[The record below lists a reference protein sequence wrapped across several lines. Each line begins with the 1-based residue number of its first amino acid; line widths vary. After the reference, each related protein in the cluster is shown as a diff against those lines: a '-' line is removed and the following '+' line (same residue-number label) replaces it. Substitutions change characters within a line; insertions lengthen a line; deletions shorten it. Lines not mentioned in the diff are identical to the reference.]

1 MQKRKIG
8 FLSYQKIKKEKE
20 KVLYMFMS
28 NSRRVGFSVVA
39 RELLIL
45 LKKGKVGTL
54 EMKEPRWANGFVQK
68 ELTILLKDTGFGVD
82 LNPKERKSTRPRL
95 LRPSTR

>member
-1 MQKRKIG
+1 M
-8 FLSYQKIKKEKE
+8 
-20 KVLYMFMS
+20 LYMFMS

-68 ELTILLKDTGFGVD
+68 ELTILLKDTGFDVD

-95 LRPSTR
+95 LRPSTQ